1 MIPLTYRRLAD
12 PFDVRETIVVL
23 GALALALGVL
33 LLDVAT
39 PLGWTEWVLYFVP
52 VKLMLLQRRWW
63 LPFAMAALCLLFIF
77 LGFALSGAADIS
89 TTMALTNRALF
100 SFVVVVAAAVTAQV
114 LRQREELRRSAWVS
128 QSESA
133 LAQRLAGDDTPEEVG
148 RLASEALA
156 VQLGASV
163 AAAYRI
169 DGDRL
174 VFIGGH
180 GVNADSLSAS
190 LSLHDGVVGQAVR
203 DQRFVALSPAPAGH
217 LRLKTALGDSAAEHV
232 LVIPL
237 SAGARP
243 IGVIEL
249 GMQRASVDLGLTEA
263 LAKRVAELVGLA
275 LRSAIYRH
283 ERQGLLEEA
292 QRQAE
297 ELQSQQE
304 ELRVSNEE
312 LEEQS
317 RALREAQAA
326 QEIQQNELERA
337 HNELGLHTR
346 ALEQHQRELLRAQ
359 SELQANAAVLEA
371 ANQYKSEFLANM
383 SHELRTPLNSA
394 LILSQLLV
402 DNKEGNLDEEQVRY
416 AQAIHDANNDLLV
429 LINDVLDL
437 AKVEAGHAELQAEAV
452 ATDDVVRRLRT
463 MFEPQA
469 QKKGLAFEV
478 EQAPATPASLHTD
491 SRRLLQVLKNLLA
504 NAVKFTTAGKVTLAL
519 APAADGGLRFEVRDT
534 GVGIAADKHEVIF
547 EAFRQAD
554 GSTSRQFG
562 GTGLGLSIS
571 RELARRLGGDI
582 VVRSTPGQGSVF
594 SLELPP
600 ELPAQVHGMLQPSA
614 HGSLAPLAVPP
625 APAQAPDPEPELPP
639 LDGRRVILVVEDDP
653 VFAAN
658 LRAVVEDQG
667 YACVVASTGEQAL
680 RLARDAR
687 PSAVLLDVGLPDV
700 SGLSVLERLKRD
712 ATTRHIPVHVVSGE
726 ERSAS
731 ALELGAI
738 GHLVKP
744 ARRDELLE
752 AIERL
757 RARADER
764 PRRVLVVEDDPA
776 LRSNLELLLQSPQ
789 VQVLTVGTVAEALS
803 QLRAAT
809 FDCMVTD
816 LSLPD
821 GSGYELLERMA
832 NDDSHAFPPV
842 IVYTGRALSRDEE
855 ARLRR
860 YSRSIIV
867 KGARS
872 PERLLD
878 EVTLFLHSVE
888 SALPGEQQ
896 RMLRSARRRD
906 AVLDGRRILLA
917 EDDVR
922 NIFALTSVLEPL
934 GVQLEIARNG
944 REALERLD
952 REPPVDLVLMDIM
965 MPEMD
970 GLAAMRAIRAKAE
983 GGDIPIV
990 ALTAK
995 AMADDRA
1002 QCLDAGAN
1010 DYLAKPIDIDRLIS
1024 LCRVWM
1030 PK

>member
-1 MIPLTYRRLAD
+1 MTPQLFRPFAD
-12 PFDVRETIVVL
+12 HIDVREVVVVVA
-23 GALALALGVL
+23 ALALAVGVL
-33 LLDVAT
+33 LLDLAT

-63 LPFAMAALCLLFIF
+63 MPFAMAVLCLLFIS
-77 LGFALSGAADIS
+77 LGYLTSSSGDIS
-89 TTMALTNRALF
+89 PTMALTNRALF
-100 SFVVVVAAAVTAQV
+100 SFVVVVAAAVTSQV
-114 LRQREELRRSAWVS
+114 LRQREAMRRAAWVS
-128 QSESA
+128 ESESH
-133 LAQRLAGDDTPEEVG
+133 LAQRLAGDDTPQEVG
-148 RLASEALA
+148 QIASAVLAE
-156 VQLGASV
+156 QLGASV

-174 VFIGGH
+174 IFCGGH
-180 GVNADSLSAS
+180 GVDAGLLPAT
-190 LSLHDGVVGQAVR
+190 LSLDDGVLAQAVR
-203 DQRFVALSPAPAGH
+203 DQRFTALSPAPAGH
-217 LRLKTALGDSAAEHV
+217 LSLKTALGQSTPEHV

-237 SAGARP
+237 CAGVRP
-243 IGVIEL
+243 IGAIEL
-249 GMQRASVDLGLTEA
+249 GLQRPSVDLGLVEA
-263 LAKRVAELVGLA
+263 LAKRVAELIGLA
-275 LRSAIYRH
+275 MRSAVYRV
-283 ERQGLLEEA
+283 ERQALLEES

-297 ELQSQQE
+297 ELQAQQE

-326 QEIQQNELERA
+326 QEIQQTELERA
-337 HNELGLHTR
+337 HTELSVHTR
-346 ALEQHQRELLRAQ
+346 ALEQHQRDLLRAQ
-359 SELQANAAVLEA
+359 SELQTNAAVLEA

-394 LILSQLLV
+394 LILSQLLA
-402 DNKEGNLDEEQVRY
+402 DNKNGNLDEEQVRY
-416 AQAIHDANNDLLV
+416 ARAIHDANNDLLV

-437 AKVEAGHAELQAEAV
+437 AKVEAGHADLQAESVEMADI
-452 ATDDVVRRLRT
+452 TRRLRT

-469 QKKGLAFEV
+469 QKKGLAFDV
-478 EQAPATPASLHTD
+478 EQVPGTPASLSTD
-491 SRRLLQVLKNLLA
+491 SRRLLQVLKNLIA
-504 NAVKFTTAGKVTLAL
+504 NAVKFTNAGQVTLAL
-519 APAADGGLRFEVRDT
+519 APAADGGVRFEVRDT
-534 GVGIAADKHEVIF
+534 GVGIPADKHEVIF

-582 VVRSTPGQGSVF
+582 VVRSTPGKGSVF
-594 SLELPP
+594 SLDLPP
-600 ELPAQVHGMLQPSA
+600 QLPDQVHGVLQPTA
-614 HGSLAPLAVPP
+614 PAPLPPLP
-625 APAQAPDPEPELPP
+625 APAPAPAPSAADVPAA
-639 LDGRRVILVVEDDP
+639 DGRRVILVVEDDP
-653 VFAAN
+653 VFAAS
-658 LRAVVEDQG
+658 LRTLVEDKG
-667 YACVVASTGEQAL
+667 YAAAVASTGEQAL
-680 RLARDAR
+680 RLARELR

-712 ATTRHIPVHVVSGE
+712 ASTRHIPVHVVSGE

-744 ARRDELLE
+744 ARRDELLG
-752 AIERL
+752 AIDRL
-757 RARADER
+757 LARADER

-776 LRSNLELLLQSPQ
+776 LRDNLELLLQSPQ
-789 VQVLTVGTVAEALS
+789 VQVDTVGTVAEALAR
-803 QLRAAT
+803 LREST
-809 FDCMVTD
+809 FDCLVTD

-821 GSGYELLERMA
+821 GSGYDLLERMA
-832 NDDSHAFPPV
+832 ADEEHAFPPV

-906 AVLDGRRILLA
+906 AVLEGRRILLA

-944 REALERLD
+944 REALQRLD
-952 REPPVDLVLMDIM
+952 REPAIDLVLMDIM

-970 GLAAMRAIRAKAE
+970 GLAAMRAIRAKPE

-1002 QCLDAGAN
+1002 QCLAAGAN
-1010 DYLAKPIDIDRLIS
+1010 DYLAKPIDIDRLVS

>member
-1 MIPLTYRRLAD
+1 MDSR
-12 PFDVRETIVVL
+12 FDQRDIAVTV
-23 GALALALGVL
+23 GALALVVVVFVL
-33 LLDVAT
+33 DAIT
-39 PLGWTEWVLYFVP
+39 PLGWAVWALYFVP
-52 VKLMLLQRRWW
+52 VKLTLLQRHYQ
-63 LPFAMAALCLLFIF
+63 LPFVMLGLALVLMVVGYALSPLADVSAAMAI
-77 LGFALSGAADIS
+77 
-89 TTMALTNRALF
+89 TNRAIGAA
-100 SFVVVVAAAVTAQV
+100 VVLIAAVVTAQV
-114 LRQREELRRSAWVS
+114 LRQREALRRTAWVR
-128 QSESA
+128 ETEA
-133 LAQRLAGDDTPEEVG
+133 ELARQLAGEDTPTEVG
-148 RLASEALA
+148 QHACRVLCER
-156 VQLGASV
+156 LGA
-163 AAAYRI
+163 AAGAMYYAA
-169 DGDRL
+169 GDRL
-174 VFIGGH
+174 RFSGGH
-180 GVNADSLSAS
+180 AVDRATQPDSLP
-190 LSLHDGVVGQAVR
+190 LDEGVIGQAVA
-203 DQRFVALSPAPAGH
+203 DQRFTALSPAPQGH
-217 LRLKTALGDSAAEHV
+217 LRLRSGLGDSAPAHV

-237 SAGARP
+237 RVGVRPVGAIEIALLRP
-243 IGVIEL
+243 
-249 GMQRASVDLGLTEA
+249 AVDLA
-263 LAKRVAELVGLA
+263 LVERLADGVAELVGTT
-275 LRSAIYRH
+275 LRSAAYRQ
-283 ERQGLLEEA
+283 ERQALLEES

-297 ELQSQQE
+297 ELQAQQE

-326 QEIQQNELERA
+326 QEVQQTDLERA
-337 HNELGLHTR
+337 HNELSVHTQ
-346 ALEQHQRELLRAQ
+346 ALEQHQRDLLRAQ
-359 SELQANAAVLEA
+359 AELRANAAVLEA

-394 LILSQLLV
+394 LILSQLLA
-402 DNKEGNLDEEQVRY
+402 DNKDGNLDDEQVRY
-416 AQAIHDANNDLLV
+416 ARAIHDANNDLLV

-437 AKVEAGHAELQAEAV
+437 AKVEAGHADLQAETV
-452 ATDDVVRRLRT
+452 AMADVIRRLRT
-463 MFEPQA
+463 MFEPQL

-478 EQAPATPASLHTD
+478 EQAPGTPASLATD

-504 NAVKFTTAGKVTLAL
+504 NAVKFTSAGKVTLAL
-519 APAADGGLRFEVRDT
+519 VPSVDGGVRFEVRDT
-534 GVGIAADKHEVIF
+534 GVGIPADKHEVIF

-571 RELARRLGGDI
+571 RELARRLGGDV

-600 ELPAQVHGMLQPSA
+600 QLPEQVQGLLQPTAPGPLTALPA
-614 HGSLAPLAVPP
+614 PP
-625 APAQAPDPEPELPP
+625 APAAELPAG
-639 LDGRRVILVVEDDP
+639 DGRRVILIVEDDP
-653 VFAAN
+653 VFAAS
-658 LRAVVEDQG
+658 LRTLVESQG
-667 YACVVASTGEQAL
+667 YAAAVASTGEQAL
-680 RLARDAR
+680 RLAREAR

-712 ATTRHIPVHVVSGE
+712 AATRHIPVHVVSGE

-744 ARRDELLE
+744 ARRDELLA
-752 AIERL
+752 AIDRL

-776 LRSNLELLLQSPQ
+776 LRNNLELLLQSPQ
-789 VQVLTVGTVAEALS
+789 VQVVTVGTVAEALAR
-803 QLRAAT
+803 LREST
-809 FDCMVTD
+809 FDCLVTD

-821 GSGYELLERMA
+821 GSGYDLLERMA
-832 NDDSHAFPPV
+832 ADEQHAFPPV

-944 REALERLD
+944 REALQRLE

-970 GLAAMRAIRAKAE
+970 GLAAMRAIRAKPE

-995 AMADDRA
+995 AMANDRA
-1002 QCLDAGAN
+1002 QCLAAGAN
-1010 DYLAKPIDIDRLIS
+1010 DYLAKPIDIDRLVS